1 MGPGM
6 LITVGSI
13 IVLILAMFI
22 TSFVSYYQRRQAEQQ
37 VAIGQMQAEYRRKL
51 MEATFSGQEEE
62 RRRLAGDMHDD
73 IGTMLSVT
81 KISLNHLERRLTDD
95 AGVSMGQMS
104 MLVQKTRSMIDETM
118 GNVRR
123 ISRNLVPTTLDRFGL
138 VAAFEELIE
147 RTSDGNLQLSLEC
160 PDTLEKLTTSL
171 ELMLYRIAQELV
183 NNAIKHARAQTVLIR
198 IICADDQVRLSVI
211 DDGQGFDLD
220 RVMAD
225 RERGL
230 GLRNIESRLSVLH
243 GQIAF
248 DVSPGR
254 GSRIHVQVPLHYQST
269 LPEPVWPHPGLSRRE
284 ST

>member
-1 MGPGM
+1 MEAGT
-6 LITVGSI
+6 LITVGSV
-13 IVLILAMFI
+13 IVLMLAMFI

-37 VAIGQMQAEYRRKL
+37 LAIGQMEAEYRRKL

-81 KISLNHLERRLTDD
+81 KISLNHLERRFTDD
-95 AGVSMGQMS
+95 VGISPAQMS

-118 GNVRR
+118 VNVRR

-138 VAAFEELIE
+138 LAAFEELSE
-147 RTSDGNLQLSLEC
+147 RTNDGDLQLTLEC
-160 PDTLEKLTTSL
+160 PEMLEKLTPAL

-183 NNAIKHARAQTVLIR
+183 NNAIKHARAHEILIR
-198 IICADDQVRLSVI
+198 IVCEEEKVRLSVV

-220 RVMAD
+220 QVMHD
-225 RERGL
+225 RNRGL

-243 GQIAF
+243 GQVTF
-248 DVSPGR
+248 DVAPGR
-254 GSRIHVQVPLHYQST
+254 GSRIHVQVPLHYHLSI
-269 LPEPVWPHPGLSRRE
+269 PEPVWPHPGLSRRE
-284 ST
+284 PN

>member
-1 MGPGM
+1 M
-6 LITVGSI
+6 LITIGSI

-37 VAIGQMQAEYRRKL
+37 LAIGQLEAEYRRKL

-62 RRRLAGDMHDD
+62 RRRLAGDLHDD

-95 AGVSMGQMS
+95 AGIGPAQMS
-104 MLVQKTRSMIDETM
+104 MLVQKTRAMIDETM
-118 GNVRR
+118 TNVRR

-147 RTSDGNLQLSLEC
+147 RTNDGELQLTLEC
-160 PDTLEKLTTSL
+160 PETLDTLTPTL

-183 NNAIKHARAQTVLIR
+183 NNALKHARAHEIQIKIVCT
-198 IICADDQVRLSVI
+198 DEQVRLSVT

-220 RVMAD
+220 RVMYD
-225 RERGL
+225 QERGL

-243 GQIAF
+243 GHVTF
-248 DVSPGR
+248 DVAPGR
-254 GSRIHVQVPLHYQST
+254 GSRIHVQVPLHHQSAM
-269 LPEPVWPHPGLSRRE
+269 PEPVWPHPGLSRRE
-284 ST
+284 PN

>member
-1 MGPGM
+1 M
-6 LITVGSI
+6 LIAVGSV

-37 VAIGQMQAEYRRKL
+37 LAIGIMQAEYRRKL

-81 KISLNHLERRLTDD
+81 KISLNLLERRLTDD
-95 AGVSMGQMS
+95 AGISSAQMS

-118 GNVRR
+118 ANVRR

-138 VAAFEELIE
+138 IAAFEELIE
-147 RTSDGNLQLSLEC
+147 RTSNNELQLALDC
-160 PDTLEKLTTSL
+160 PDTLE
-171 ELMLYRIAQELV
+171 ELPPTVEVMLYRIAQELV
-183 NNAIKHARAQTVLIR
+183 NNALKHARAQQILIQ
-198 IICADDQVRLSVI
+198 IVCADGLVQLSVI

-220 RVMAD
+220 RIMRD
-225 RERGL
+225 REHGL
-230 GLRNIESRLSVLH
+230 GLLNIESRLSVLH
-243 GQIAF
+243 GQITF

-254 GSRIHVQVPLHYQST
+254 GSRIHVQVPLRYQST
-269 LPEPVWPHPGLSRRE
+269 VPELAWPHPGLSRRE
-284 ST
+284 PD